1 MAFAA
6 GQENMSLSESKITEL
21 RIDISRLLIRILP

>member
-6 GQENMSLSESKITEL
+6 GQENMPLAESKITEL